1 MFYLILVQW
10 EGVSSLVLVASWN
23 ILLLE
28 ESGNGIVHVLMATST
43 GDVKLH
49 LYKGK
54 DAYYRLKVCLNL
66 EFGIIQTR
74 HICSHLK
81 IF

>member
-1 MFYLILVQW
+1 MH
-10 EGVSSLVLVASWN
+10 SLVLVAPWI

-28 ESGNGIVHVLMATST
+28 ELGNCIVHVLMATVT

-74 HICSHLK
+74 HICSYPEDILK
-81 IF
+81 GEDNP